1 MSIRSPLLI
10 AAGAAGIGLY
20 LLASNGAHRTDAA
33 FAPAVE
39 PPPPLVT
46 GKAITPQGS
55 QTGVGSF
62 PVNAVLSPD
71 GQYVL
76 VTNAGA
82 KQFISALR
90 VRDGSLA
97 SQIEV
102 NGTRKDGSKLKEGL
116 YYGLVFGPARA
127 GEPASLYV
135 SRGAEDRVSVFALAG
150 DGKLTDTGKTLAN
163 PSPGKTAQSYHVAG
177 LARSRD
183 GSRLY
188 AANNNTYPDAGN
200 QGSVSVLDTANNRV
214 VATIPTSGF
223 PFAVAALTQG
233 PDADRKVYVSSERDG
248 VVSVIDPQVGKRI
261 KDIPVGFQAIS
272 LLLDAKQQRLFVANA
287 GSDTVSVI
295 DTRTDQVVR
304 TVLVRPDDA
313 RGLPGA
319 TPTGLALSPDEKRLY
334 VTLADMSAVA
344 VVEVS
349 SGKLTGYI
357 PVGWYPTSVVVAPD
371 GKRLFVTNAKGVNRR
386 NPNAPAQLK
395 PGAISPGGSPQYI
408 LNTLEGTVSAIDL
421 PDAAG
426 LKRLTQQTIAN
437 NRIAPNLQRP
447 LGFKNP
453 GIEHVI
459 YIIRENRTYDQV
471 LGDNP
476 RGNGDPKLCF
486 FPKEVTPNQH
496 ALADRFVL
504 LDNFYC
510 CAEVSADG
518 WNWSTAGM
526 ASEYT
531 ARNSTYGY
539 TGRGHS
545 YDYEGRNQGSAVD
558 LKGIPDVARPA
569 GGYIWDR
576 VAAKKLSFRNYGF
589 FVDVDLSDD
598 GVPLETG
605 AGVTNQATKK
615 ALVPHTD
622 ENYRQFDMAY
632 ADSDAWVI
640 HNTPAPKQMRTYGK
654 FKAKSRYEEWK
665 REFDQ
670 MVASGKMP
678 RFMMLRLPHD
688 HTQGTAPGFHSPR
701 AMNADTDYGLGQ
713 IVEAVSK
720 SPFWKKT
727 AIFVVEDDAQNG
739 FDHVDAHRSICYVL
753 SPFVKR
759 ATVDH
764 RFYNTDS
771 VLRTMELIL
780 GLAPMNQYDAVA
792 PVLDIFGPQPE
803 NAEPYAALLPPK
815 HIIGEVNGQ
824 MAYRAQDSQR
834 LNFTKED
841 SVPDEVLNDI
851 LWHGIMG
858 RNTPKPAVRYGL
870 QLHPEDEA
878 EEAEE
883 REEGR
888 RGRAREE
895 HEGRPARKRR

>member
-1 MSIRSPLLI
+1 MSIRPTLLFI
-10 AAGAAGIGLY
+10 AGAAGIGLY
-20 LLASNGAHRTDAA
+20 LLASNSAHRTDAA
-33 FAPAVE
+33 FAPAAE
-39 PPPPLVT
+39 PQPPLVT

-55 QTGVGSF
+55 QTSVGSF
-62 PVNAVLSPD
+62 PVNSILSPD
-71 GQYVL
+71 GRYVI
-76 VTNAGA
+76 VTNSGS
-82 KQFISALR
+82 KQFVTALR
-90 VRDGSLA
+90 VQDGSVA
-97 SQIEV
+97 SQIAV
-102 NGTRKDGSKLKEGL
+102 NGARKDGSGLKEGL
-116 YYGLVFGPARA
+116 YYGLAFGPARA
-127 GEPASLYV
+127 GAPAPLYV
-135 SRGAEDRVSVFALAG
+135 SRGAEDRISVFELSAE
-150 DGKLTDTGKTLAN
+150 GKLTDTGRFLNN
-163 PSPGKTAQSYHVAG
+163 PSPGKTAKPHHIAG
-177 LARSRD
+177 LALSRD

-188 AANNNTYPDAGN
+188 AANNNTYPDADN
-200 QGSVSVLDTANNRV
+200 QGSVSILDTTNNQVLAR
-214 VATIPTSGF
+214 IPTAGF
-223 PFAVAALTQG
+223 PFAIAALTEG

-248 VVSVIDPQVGKRI
+248 VVAVLDPQAGKQVKTI
-261 KDIPVGFQAIS
+261 DVGFQAVA
-272 LLLDAKQQRLFVANA
+272 LLLDRKQQRLFVANA

-295 DTRTDQVVR
+295 DTRTDRVTR

-319 TPTGLALSPDEKRLY
+319 TPMGLALSPDEKRLY
-334 VTLADMSAVA
+334 VPLADMSAVA
-344 VVEVS
+344 VVEVA
-349 SGKLTGYI
+349 SGKLSGYI
-357 PVGWYPTSVVVAPD
+357 PVGWYPTSAVVAPD
-371 GKRLFVTNAKGVNRR
+371 GKRLFVTNAKGINQR
-386 NPNAPAQLK
+386 NPNPPSQTK
-395 PGAISPGGSPQYI
+395 PGTISPGGSSQYI
-408 LNTLEGTVSAIDL
+408 LNVLEGTVSAIDL
-421 PDAAG
+421 PDAKT
-426 LKRLTQQTIAN
+426 LKRLTEQTIAN
-437 NRIAPNLQRP
+437 NRIAPNLDRP
-447 LGFKNP
+447 IGFKNP

-518 WNWSTAGM
+518 WNWSTGGM

-531 ARNSTYGY
+531 VRNSEYGY

-558 LKGIPDVARPA
+558 LKGIRDVARPA

-576 VAAKKLSFRNYGF
+576 VAAKKLSMRNYGF
-589 FVDVDLSDD
+589 FVDVDLSDN
-598 GVPLETG
+598 GIPLASGTG
-605 AGVTNQATKK
+605 ITNQATKK
-615 ALVPHTD
+615 VLVPNTD

-688 HTQGTAPGFHSPR
+688 HTQGTSPGFHSPR

-727 AIFVVEDDAQNG
+727 AIFVLEDDAQNG
-739 FDHVDAHRSICYVL
+739 FDHVDAHRSICYVI

-759 ATVDH
+759 SLVDH

-792 PVLDIFGPQPE
+792 PVLDVFGNQPE
-803 NAEPYAALLPPK
+803 NVEPFSAILPPK

-824 MAYRAQDSQR
+824 MAYRAKDSMK
-834 LNFTKED
+834 LNFTQED

-858 RNTPKPAVRYGL
+858 RNTPKPAIRYGL
-870 QLHPEDEA
+870 QLHPEDEE

-883 REEGR
+883 HGSRER
-888 RGRAREE
+888 
-895 HEGRPARKRR
+895 

>member
-1 MSIRSPLLI
+1 MSIRPTLLLVT
-10 AAGAAGIGLY
+10 GAAGIGLY
-20 LLASNGAHRTDAA
+20 LLAANSAHRTDAA
-33 FAPAVE
+33 FAPPAE
-39 PPPPLVT
+39 PQPPLVT

-71 GQYVL
+71 GQYVV
-76 VTNAGA
+76 VTNAGS
-82 KQFISALR
+82 KQFISVLR
-90 VRDGSLA
+90 VRDGGIA
-97 SQIEV
+97 SQIGV
-102 NGTRKDGSKLKEGL
+102 NGTRRDGSGLKEGL
-116 YYGLVFGPARA
+116 YYGLAFGPARA
-127 GEPASLYV
+127 GEAAPLYV
-135 SRGAEDRVSVFALAG
+135 SRGAEDRVSVFALAA
-150 DGKLTDTGKTLAN
+150 DGKLTDTGRFLNN
-163 PSPGKTAQSYHVAG
+163 PSPGKTAKPYHVAG
-177 LARSRD
+177 LAVSRD

-188 AANNNTYPDAGN
+188 AANNNTYPDADN
-200 QGSVSVLDTANNRV
+200 QGSVTVLDTVNNRV
-214 VATIPTSGF
+214 VSKIATGGF
-223 PFAVAALTQG
+223 PFAVAAITAG
-233 PDADRKVYVSSERDG
+233 PDADRKVYVSSERDS
-248 VVSVIDPQVGKRI
+248 VVSVLDPQAGKVVKSI
-261 KDIPVGFQAIS
+261 NVGFQAIS

-344 VVEVS
+344 VVELP
-349 SGKLTGYI
+349 SGKLTGYV
-357 PVGWYPTSVVVAPD
+357 PVGWYPTSVVISPD
-371 GKRLFVTNAKGVNRR
+371 GQKLFVSNAKGVNRR
-386 NPNAPAQLK
+386 NPNAPASVK
-395 PGAISPGGSPQYI
+395 PGTISPGGGAQYI
-408 LNTLEGTVSAIDL
+408 LNVLEGTVSSINV
-421 PDAAG
+421 PDAKE
-426 LKRLTQQTIAN
+426 LKRLTELTIAN

-471 LGDNP
+471 QGDNP

-518 WNWSTAGM
+518 WNWSTGGM

-531 ARNSTYGY
+531 VRNSEYGY

-558 LKGIPDVARPA
+558 LKDIPDVARPA

-576 VAAKKLSFRNYGF
+576 VAAKKLSMRNFGF
-589 FVDVDLSDD
+589 FVDVDLTDNGIPVD
-598 GVPLETG
+598 EGKG
-605 AGVTNQATKK
+605 ITNQATKK
-615 ALVPHTD
+615 ALVPYTD

-670 MVASGKMP
+670 MVATRKMP

-688 HTQGTAPGFHSPR
+688 HTQGTSPGFHSPR

-727 AIFVVEDDAQNG
+727 AIFVLEDDAQNG
-739 FDHVDAHRSICYVL
+739 FDHVDAHRSICYVI

-759 ATVDH
+759 ASVDH

-771 VLRTMELIL
+771 VLRTMELVL

-792 PVLDIFGPQPE
+792 PVMDVFGAQPD
-803 NAEPYAALLPPK
+803 NVEPFAAILPPK
-815 HIIGEVNGQ
+815 HIIGEVNGL
-824 MAYRAQDSQR
+824 MAYRAKDSER
-834 LNFTKED
+834 LNFVKED
-841 SVPDEVLNDI
+841 SVPDDVLNDI

-878 EEAEE
+878 EE

-888 RGRAREE
+888 RSRSGTERDERDE
-895 HEGRPARKRR
+895 KRRR